1 MAWLKASRL
10 KVSKVADIIDVHAS
24 CNVMYWK
31 VILCHCLEGDAKGSV
46 CKCGC
51 TDKHECIEHSGAKAG
66 RKSRLKTEWAQQ
78 TYNGAMTQTGV
89 VGQSPLNKESRVSVK
104 HERF

>member
-31 VILCHCLEGDAKGSV
+31 VILC
-46 CKCGC
+46 
-51 TDKHECIEHSGAKAG
+51 
-66 RKSRLKTEWAQQ
+66 RLHA
-78 TYNGAMTQTGV
+78 YV
-89 VGQSPLNKESRVSVK
+89 VAIS
-104 HERF
+104 